1 MGLLEESSYTDD
13 LLKSTLYISS
23 AGAKDVGLY
32 SCSQVTSDLVDI
44 DNDPDQSL
52 HVFVMG
58 SSLTPQDTTQVLLL
72 PPSHPLTLPCTPSH
86 RAVTVRVTSSGEDVT
101 ELFKFDP
108 VVGMTAVDT
117 IPNRYSSFTCYFS
130 HN

>member
-1 MGLLEESSYTDD
+1 MGLLEESSYTED
-13 LLKSTLYISS
+13 LLKSTLYISN
-23 AGAKDVGLY
+23 AGSKDVGLY

-72 PPSHPLTLPCTPSH
+72 PPSRSQFGSSH
-86 RAVTVRVTSSGEDVT
+86 SAFELGRCAPPVNAEMLAAVVS
-101 ELFKFDP
+101 
-108 VVGMTAVDT
+108 AT
-117 IPNRYSSFTCYFS
+117 IEEASNS
-130 HN
+130 